1 MNYGFGGKTLGWARV
16 AKLENMKA
24 FTPSPVQFYQNP
36 KNGLPNHYG
45 HIMSGSEMSRKAII
59 KIGFLPSW
67 QPVKRRA
74 QRRRVGGGID
84 PQPTKKE
91 KKQAEI

>member
-59 KIGFLPSW
+59 KIGFFAELATCKTSSAAAA
-67 QPVKRRA
+67 RRG
-74 QRRRVGGGID
+74 RH
-84 PQPTKKE
+84 
-91 KKQAEI
+91 